1 MLWVGVA
8 YPQLV
13 SRRSRGIWLNSTGT
27 GFIRASLSLATAS
40 RSEACGCGRAR
51 LRPLELAARAVTAL
65 VRGWLTGGETLQK
78 GRFCS
83 LGASASKLGMG
94 RQLLGPGKSFILA
107 LVLPVGR
114 GRVRHANPAL
124 A

>member
-1 MLWVGVA
+1 MPWVGVA
-8 YPQLV
+8 YPQLF
-13 SRRSRGIWLNSTGT
+13 SRRGGGIWLDSTGM

-51 LRPLELAARAVTAL
+51 LRPRELAARAIATL
-65 VRGWLTGGETLQK
+65 GRGWLTGGETLEK
-78 GRFCS
+78 GRFGS

-94 RQLLGPGKSFILA
+94 RQLLGPGRSLILA